1 VSGDRAARAP
11 LDIHWIMRV
20 LPHRYP
26 FLLVDRILELEPGK
40 RVVGIK
46 NVTIN
51 EEFFLGHFPGHPVMP
66 GVLILEAM
74 AQVGGCMIFAQ
85 VEKPEQ
91 KLMYLAGVD
100 KARFRRP
107 VVPGDQLLLTVEVLT
122 ARHGLIRVKAEAS
135 VDGQLCCEAEL
146 LCSIVDRNGVEG

>member
-1 VSGDRAARAP
+1 MSDDRTARPP
-11 LDIHWIMRV
+11 LDIHWIMKV

-26 FLLVDRILELEPGK
+26 FLLVDRLLELTPGK

-51 EEFFLGHFPGHPVMP
+51 EEFFLGHFPGQPVMP

-85 VEKPEQ
+85 VENPAE

-107 VVPGDQLLLTVEVLT
+107 VVPGDQLVMSIEVVT
-122 ARHGLIRVKAEAS
+122 ARHGLIRVKAEAR

-146 LCSIVDRNGVEG
+146 LCSIVDRKATG

>member
-1 VSGDRAARAP
+1 LSDDRTATPP
-11 LDIHWIMRV
+11 LDIYWIMRV

-26 FLLVDRILELEPGK
+26 FLLVDRILELTPGK

-66 GVLILEAM
+66 GVLIIEAM
-74 AQVGGCMIFAQ
+74 AQAGGCMIFAQ
-85 VEKPEQ
+85 VEKPEE

-107 VVPGDQLLLTVEVLT
+107 VVPGDQLLMTIEVIT
-122 ARHGLIRVKAEAS
+122 ARHGLIRVKAEAR

-146 LCSIVDRNGVEG
+146 LCSIVERKAAG